1 MLMLRRLGKEDVR
14 LGMYIHSLEGPWFD
28 HPFWKSRFLLTDP
41 ADLQAIK
48 DSAIAAV
55 VIDDSKSTRA
65 APDSVQ
71 TMRAQFLREEVER
84 AAAESA
90 QKAVEEPKAPPRP
103 RQKPPQRVAVSVKPV
118 ATPQPPCSTGE
129 EIERAIETIARS
141 KQTVAHLLEEVR
153 LGRTADIAK
162 ALPVVEDITASVER
176 NAHALVSISRMRSK
190 DEYTYYHS
198 IAVCA
203 LMVNLAR
210 QLGHDEAAVRE
221 AGLAGLLHDF
231 GKIVVP
237 DRVLKKADTLTQ
249 AEFAMVR
256 EHVERGYSVVRA
268 SGYSDLVADVCL
280 HHHERVDGGG
290 YPHGLK
296 GDEISLAARMAAVCD
311 VYDAI
316 TSRRPYKAPVGP
328 AESLAEM
335 FQSEGHFDSAVLAA
349 FIRST
354 GIFPVGS
361 LVRLKSNR
369 LGLVI
374 GQDGQETTR
383 PLIRVFYCI
392 KARARI
398 PACDLDLTVERDD
411 GVVSREDPIK
421 WGFAA
426 WDSHWAALIRATP
439 RAMVS

>member
-1 MLMLRRLGKEDVR
+1 MLRRLGREDVR

-28 HPFWKSRFLLTDP
+28 HPFWRSRFLLTDP
-41 ADLQAIK
+41 ADLQAIR
-48 DSAIAAV
+48 DSAVAAV
-55 VIDDSKSTRA
+55 VIDDSKSTQA
-65 APDSVQ
+65 AAADTVQ
-71 TMRAQFLREEVER
+71 SMRTQFQLEEVAR

-90 QKAVEEPKAPPRP
+90 QVAAKASASPARP
-103 RQKPPQRVAVSVKPV
+103 RAKPPQRVAVSVKS
-118 ATPQPPCSTGE
+118 ATTPQQPCSTGE
-129 EIERAIETIARS
+129 EIERATETIARS
-141 KQTVAHLLEEVR
+141 RQTVAHLLDEVR

-176 NAHALVSISRMRSK
+176 NPHALVSISRMRSK

-210 QLGHDEAAVRE
+210 QLGQDEAASRE

-231 GKIVVP
+231 GKIIVP
-237 DRVLKKADTLTQ
+237 DRVLKKADALTE

-280 HHHERVDGGG
+280 HHHERVDGRG
-290 YPHGLK
+290 YPHGLQ

-316 TSRRPYKAPVGP
+316 TSRRPYKAPTGP

-335 FQSEGHFDSAVLAA
+335 FRSEGHFDSTVLAA

-392 KARARI
+392 KARARV
-398 PACDLDLTVERDD
+398 PAFDLDLTVERDD
-411 GVVSREDPIK
+411 NVVSREDPIK

-426 WDSHWAALIRATP
+426 WDSHWTALIRATP
-439 RAMVS
+439 RAAAS